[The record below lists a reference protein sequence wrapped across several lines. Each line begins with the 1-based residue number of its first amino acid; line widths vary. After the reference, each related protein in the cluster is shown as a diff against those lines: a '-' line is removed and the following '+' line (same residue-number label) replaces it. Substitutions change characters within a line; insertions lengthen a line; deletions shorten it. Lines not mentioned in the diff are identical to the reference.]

1 MNSIAF
7 QCGGGYNVIFKGD
20 KMKFIGLLS
29 IVFGVILLLLR
40 KRLLDYIEKM
50 NSRNKV
56 PVSSEVVARRLLVG
70 TMFLIVV
77 GFVILLK

>member
-1 MNSIAF
+1 VDI
-7 QCGGGYNVIFKGD
+7 NVISKGG
-20 KMKFIGLLS
+20 KIKFTGLLS

-40 KRLLDYIEKM
+40 KRLLDYFEKM

-56 PVSSEVVARRLLVG
+56 SASREIVSRRLLVG

-77 GFVILLK
+77 GLVILLK

>member
-1 MNSIAF
+1 MF
-7 QCGGGYNVIFKGD
+7 GGGYNVIFKGD

-40 KRLLDYIEKM
+40 KKLLDYFEKM
-50 NSRNKV
+50 NSKNKV
-56 PVSSEVVARRLLVG
+56 PVSREIVARRLLVG

>member
-1 MNSIAF
+1 MDI
-7 QCGGGYNVIFKGD
+7 NVISKGG
-20 KMKFIGLLS
+20 KIKFTGLLS

-40 KRLLDYIEKM
+40 KRLLDYFEKM

-56 PVSSEVVARRLLVG
+56 SASREIVARRLLVG

-77 GFVILLK
+77 GLVILLK